1 MESEKDN
8 SSNTGFYILIVILLI
23 LLTVISYFN
32 LKMKTKIMS
41 PTFENANY
49 DNILKHIKMLR
60 NAKKYT

>member
-8 SSNTGFYILIVILLI
+8 SSNTRFYILIVILLI
-23 LLTVISYFN
+23 LLAVISYFN
-32 LKMKTKIMS
+32 LKMKTIT

-60 NAKKYT
+60 NAKNILKK

>member
-8 SSNTGFYILIVILLI
+8 SSNTRFYILIFILLI

-32 LKMKTKIMS
+32 LKMKTIA

-60 NAKKYT
+60 NAKKHT

>member
-8 SSNTGFYILIVILLI
+8 SSNMRFYILIVILLI
-23 LLTVISYFN
+23 LLAVISYFN
-32 LKMKTKIMS
+32 LKMKTIA

-60 NAKKYT
+60 NSKKYT